1 MKVGIASIGFLGYN
15 LTASLLY
22 LSRLGYEGL
31 ELIYYPESWST
42 HVPSP
47 EDLRSSCDSYG
58 VEICSFRFIVDDT
71 CASGDGLEKILDLA
85 MQLSSPMIDVK
96 IVSPSEDMATTD
108 DFERAAGRLRMVRD
122 RARSRGMK
130 VSVETHP
137 GVVHSSCRGTLKLI
151 DLAECDDVTV
161 NYDQANLAYAGKEDV
176 DTALSIL
183 GTRIGYVHLKNGW
196 FGGNRPVWS
205 TLKYGSVDNLK
216 LIRGLLRTGYDG
228 YLTVEKPGGGEPFT
242 WAGEDI
248 AYIGELIELAEKV

>member
-1 MKVGIASIGFLGYN
+1 
-15 LTASLLY
+15 
-22 LSRLGYEGL
+22 
-31 ELIYYPESWST
+31 
-42 HVPSP
+42 
-47 EDLRSSCDSYG
+47 
-58 VEICSFRFIVDDT
+58 
-71 CASGDGLEKILDLA
+71 